1 MSKKKA
7 LERIE
12 NIVKKC
18 KGCSLN
24 ETCINPVLGEGNLNA
39 RIMFIGEAPG
49 KKEDEL
55 GRPFVGKAGRIFDEM
70 LDSIKLSRDDVYI
83 SNILKC
89 RPPKNR
95 NPLKSE
101 IEKCSKFID
110 KQIEIINPEIIVP
123 MGNYAIKFI
132 FNKFKLKLEK
142 INRIHGKIFLVNSSF
157 YRLKII
163 PIYHPAA
170 VIYNKKIKDIMIA
183 DFKVIKQSL

>member
-1 MSKKKA
+1 MLKKKA
-7 LERIE
+7 LDGIE
-12 NIVKKC
+12 SIVKNC
-18 KGCSLN
+18 KDCNLHKTCSN
-24 ETCINPVLGEGNLNA
+24 YVFGEGNLNA

-55 GRPFVGKAGRIFDEM
+55 GRPFVGRAGRIFDDM

-101 IEKCSKFID
+101 IEKCIKYID
-110 KQIEIINPEIIVP
+110 KQIEIINPDIITP
-123 MGNYAIKFI
+123 LGNYAISYI
-132 FNKFKLKLEK
+132 FYKFKLKFEK
-142 INRIHGKIFLVNSSF
+142 INKIHGKIYSVNSTF
-157 YRLKII
+157 NKLKII

-170 VIYNKKIKDIMIA
+170 VVYNKKIKNIILE
-183 DFKVIKQSL
+183 DFKVIEQNL

>member
-1 MSKKKA
+1 MLKKKA
-7 LERIE
+7 LDRIE
-12 NIVKKC
+12 HIVKKC
-18 KGCSLN
+18 KECSLN
-24 ETCINPVLGEGNLNA
+24 ETCSKPVFGEGNSNA

-55 GRPFVGKAGRIFDEM
+55 GRPFVGRAGRIFDEM
-70 LDSIKLSRDDVYI
+70 LDSTKLSRDDVYI

-101 IEKCSKFID
+101 IEKCSKYLD
-110 KQIEIINPEIIVP
+110 NQIEIINPEIIAP
-123 MGNYAIKFI
+123 MGNYAISYIFI
-132 FNKFKLKLEK
+132 KFKIKLEK
-142 INRIHGKIFLVNSSF
+142 INRMHGRIYSINSSF
-157 YRLKII
+157 HKLKII

-170 VIYNKKIKDIMIA
+170 VIYNKKIKNIMLA